1 MRFNQ
6 KFHFWIENDSRG
18 EFWWSFSCR
27 SHLNS
32 EYWWET
38 ITISFQM
45 QTLVSIWRIHVESFT
60 NSSRFP
66 PLGEADFVGKF
77 QHFDSL
83 FEFALIILPL

>member
-1 MRFNQ
+1 
-6 KFHFWIENDSRG
+6 
-18 EFWWSFSCR
+18 
-27 SHLNS
+27 
-32 EYWWET
+32 
-38 ITISFQM
+38 M